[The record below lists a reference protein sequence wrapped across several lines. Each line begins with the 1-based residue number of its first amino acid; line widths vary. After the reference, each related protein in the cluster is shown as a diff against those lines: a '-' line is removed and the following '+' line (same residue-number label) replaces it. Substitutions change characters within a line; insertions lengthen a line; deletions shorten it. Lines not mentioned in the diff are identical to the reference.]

1 MLRVI
6 NAFKTSNEVEVKLFI
21 EYFTNINMAKKFEF
35 LEHTGDVKFRAYG
48 KNVGE
53 VFQNCALAVSSVFS
67 RNGEINETGK
77 KEFVLSENNYESLLY
92 QFIEELIYL
101 FDVDA
106 FVVSRA
112 EVKLTEENGKITAYV
127 LVYGDDASNYSDLDA
142 IKSPTYAEM
151 YVKQL
156 KNKTWEAQVVVDV

>member
-1 MLRVI
+1 M
-6 NAFKTSNEVEVKLFI
+6 N
-21 EYFTNINMAKKFEF
+21 KKFEF

-48 KNVGE
+48 SDVSE
-53 VFQNCALAVSSVFS
+53 VFENCALAVSSVFS

-77 KEFVLSENNYESLLY
+77 KEFIVSEKNHESLLY

-112 EVKLTEENGKITAYV
+112 EVKLTGENDKITANV
-127 LVYGDDASNYSDLDA
+127 VVYGDDASNYTDLDA
-142 IKSPTYAEM
+142 IKAPTYAEM
-151 YVKQL
+151 YIKQL
-156 KNKTWEAQVVVDV
+156 KNKKWEAQVVLDV

>member
-1 MLRVI
+1 M
-6 NAFKTSNEVEVKLFI
+6 VEVKLFI
-21 EYFTNINMAKKFEF
+21 EYFTNTNMVKKFEF

-48 KNVGE
+48 KNVDE
-53 VFQNCALAVSSVFS
+53 VFENCALAVSSVFS
-67 RNGEINETGK
+67 RNGEINDSVN
-77 KEFVLSENNYESLLY
+77 KEFVVSENNYESLLY

-112 EVKLTEENGKITAYV
+112 EVKLTEKNGKITANV
-127 LVYGDDASNYSDLDA
+127 VVYGDNASNYNDLDA

>member
-1 MLRVI
+1 MK
-6 NAFKTSNEVEVKLFI
+6 N
-21 EYFTNINMAKKFEF
+21 KFEF
-35 LEHTGDVKFRAYG
+35 LEHTGDVKFMAYG
-48 KNVGE
+48 KDLNE
-53 VFQNCALAVSSVFS
+53 IFENCALAVSSVFS

-77 KEFVLSENNYESLLY
+77 KEFVVSESNYESLLY

-106 FVVSRA
+106 FVVSRT
-112 EVKLTEENGKITAYV
+112 EVKIENKDGKITANV
-127 LVYGDDASNYSDLDA
+127 VVYGDNTSNYKDLDA

-156 KNKTWEAQVVVDV
+156 KNKTWECQVVMDV